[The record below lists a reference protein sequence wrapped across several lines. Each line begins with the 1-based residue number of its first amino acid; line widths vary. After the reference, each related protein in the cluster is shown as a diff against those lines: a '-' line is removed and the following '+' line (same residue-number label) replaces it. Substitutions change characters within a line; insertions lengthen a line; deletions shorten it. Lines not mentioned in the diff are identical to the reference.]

1 MPRDMSHH
9 TWWVMPWGALGFSLI
24 EGVLLVISRHREFAN
39 LWELQWGS
47 LGILPATTLIAL
59 SVGLG
64 CGVLVGGALS
74 SRPVVRG
81 VAAAA
86 AAVLAAWLGY
96 ELTFGRH
103 FDLWWRRVGFIAV
116 LAISAAGGSYFGG
129 PRLKREIETRPRL
142 SACAA
147 LLAALACLAINR
159 FVLVRLYPAFHLALA
174 VGSFFWAGVAALSY
188 HASWQRRS
196 GRSWSPRA
204 WGIALGAGWVLAAG
218 LLVPAARR
226 LSRFDNFRWVVTENA
241 PLLGLSIQVSAWVAP
256 PKELTSDLPSASP
269 EEGAVHA
276 RLGLEDRDVLL
287 ITVDALRADHVGA
300 YGYTRPTTPNLD
312 RLAAEGVRFDRAYCA
327 TPHTSYSV
335 TSLLTGKYM
344 RPLLLQG
351 LGADSE
357 TWADVLRRY
366 GYRTAA
372 FYPPAI
378 FFIDNER
385 FAAFDQRQLGFEYQK
400 REFLEGA
407 PRVEQVANY
416 LASVDGTQRVFVW
429 LHLFGPHE
437 PYEVHSE
444 FDFGQSD
451 VDRYDS
457 EIRATDE
464 TIGQVVDLFRK
475 RSPRGIVLVTA
486 DHGEEFG
493 DHGGRYH
500 GSSVYEEQ
508 ARVPLVVSA
517 PGLPTRVVRQP
528 VQTIDLMPT
537 VLSAL
542 DIPTRPRIRGRDLGR
557 WLTPELPPEGM
568 GAGFAFAETDEQAL
582 LAEGSHR
589 LICLRRVGACQLF
602 DIDTDPSQRKD
613 VSREYPDI
621 LDRLRERLRRLNSDH
636 GQFEISGAR
645 AEGLRWPGPILRG
658 LAGDVDAALEV
669 AGLLDDADV
678 AVRRKAAEVL
688 FELAAGPVTASNLRQ
703 APARSILDDVAT
715 PLRLAL
721 QRDED
726 YEVRAYSALA
736 LTRLGEGAALTRE
749 LLESEE
755 VHWRRRAA
763 LALAATGDRRGMQ
776 ELLGWWLDKTPKP
789 FEVSAQLVAAFARGK
804 VKDAVWALTQALSE
818 VRLRPLIV
826 AALGEIGDESAVNGL
841 LSQFKREPYQTNRTL
856 LAEALLQLG
865 AGEEL
870 AVPLRR
876 WLGVGEPLEDG
887 LGIAVRAK
895 VLEHVGGPS
904 NNDLRRLRQ
913 NINLGQL
920 IQIVVPKAGNGRGIR
935 LLARVTNASSSPLTL
950 RVGVPRQGVFTFDE
964 QGKLKTSRKIPEL
977 DATKQLTLVVPPA
990 RDPIEIHGIVP
1001 DSMGLRPGRSSYVV
1015 AFAEHGVAID
1025 ALAFAPLYDELQAG
1039 NGATGSPDE

>member
-1 MPRDMSHH
+1 MSHRA
-9 TWWVMPWGALGFSLI
+9 WWVMPWAAVGFSVF
-24 EGVLLVISRHREFAN
+24 EGLLLVSWRHRDFAN
-39 LWELQWGS
+39 LWELQWGALS
-47 LGILPATTLIAL
+47 LLPATFLVAG
-59 SVGLG
+59 SVGL
-64 CGVLVGGALS
+64 VGGLLVDGAFS
-74 SRPVVRG
+74 SRPLARA
-81 VAAAA
+81 VAALVAA
-86 AAVLAAWLGY
+86 SLAAWLGY

-103 FDLWWRRVGFIAV
+103 FELWWRRLGFIAV
-116 LAISAAGGSYFGG
+116 LAISAASGTYLGG
-129 PRLKREIETRPRL
+129 PRLKRGLETRPRL
-142 SACAA
+142 CGGAA
-147 LLAALACLAINR
+147 LVTALVCLAVNR
-159 FVLVRLYPAFHLALA
+159 FVLVRLYPAFHLGLGF
-174 VGSFFWAGVAALSY
+174 GSF
-188 HASWQRRS
+188 
-196 GRSWSPRA
+196 
-204 WGIALGAGWVLAAG
+204 LGAGIAALGYHHWWVLRTGRSSSPRVWG
-218 LLVPAARR
+218 LALGGCAIVALALLLPASRR

-241 PLLGLSIQVSAWVAP
+241 PILGHSIHVSAWVAP
-256 PKELTSDLPSASP
+256 PKELTPDVQPNLPAEVSS
-269 EEGAVHA
+269 HA
-276 RLGLEDRDVLL
+276 ALGLEDRDVLL

-300 YGYTRPTTPNLD
+300 YGYSRPTTPHLD
-312 RLAAEGVRFDRAYCA
+312 RLAEEGVRFDRAYCA

-366 GYRTAA
+366 GYKTAA

-378 FFIDNER
+378 FFIDSER
-385 FAAFDQRQLGFEYQK
+385 FAAFDARQLGFEYQK
-400 REFLEGA
+400 REFLEGP
-407 PRVEQVANY
+407 PRVEQVAQY
-416 LASVDGTQRVFVW
+416 LASVDATQRVFVW

-437 PYEVHSE
+437 PYEVHSA

-451 VDRYDS
+451 IDRYDS

-464 TIGQVVDLFRK
+464 TIGKVVEQFRK
-475 RSPRGIVLVTA
+475 RSPRGIVVVTA

-500 GSSVYEEQ
+500 GTSVYEEQ
-508 ARVPLVVSA
+508 SRVPLIVSA
-517 PGLPTRVVRQP
+517 PGLPTRVVRHP

-537 VLSAL
+537 ILSAL

-557 WLTPELPPEGM
+557 WLMAELPGDGLGE
-568 GAGFAFAETDEQAL
+568 GFAFAETDEQAL

-602 DIDTDPSQRKD
+602 DIEADPAQRHD
-613 VSREYPDI
+613 VSREHPET
-621 LDRLRERLRRLNSDH
+621 LERLRERLRRLNSEH

-688 FELAAGPVTASNLRQ
+688 FELAAGPVTPTNLGQ
-703 APARSILDDVAT
+703 APSRSIVDDVAT

-726 YEVRAYSALA
+726 YDVRAYSALA

-749 LLESEE
+749 LLESED

-763 LALAATGDRRGMQ
+763 LALAAAGDRRGMQ
-776 ELLGWWLDKTPKP
+776 ELLGWWMDKTPNP
-789 FEVSAQLVAAFARGK
+789 FEVSTQLVAAFARGK
-804 VKDAVWALTQALSE
+804 VHDAVWPLTQALSE

-826 AALGEIGDESAVNGL
+826 AALGEIGDETAVNGL

-876 WLGVGEPLEDG
+876 WLGVGEPLGNG

-904 NNDLRRLRQ
+904 NTDLRRLRQ

-920 IQIVVPKAGNGRGIR
+920 IQIVVPKTGNGRGIR
-935 LLARVTNASSSPLTL
+935 LLARVTNANSNPLTL

-977 DATKQLTLVVPPA
+977 DTTKQLTLSVPPA
-990 RDPIEIHGIVP
+990 NEPIEIHGVVP

-1015 AFAEHGVAID
+1015 AFAEHGVGIE
-1025 ALAFAPLYDELQAG
+1025 ALAFVPLHDELQAG
-1039 NGATGSPDE
+1039 DDNNDTPREE